1 MKYIVL
7 FFSHSI
13 ILAIGFVLGIYL
25 LPILTAPKSA
35 DIKEIEKL
43 SSDVI
48 YKTEFKKGQ
57 RGNDFLHWGEG
68 RV

>member
-25 LPILTAPKSA
+25 LPILTAPKS

-57 RGNDFLHWGEG
+57 RGKFLALG
-68 RV
+68 